1 MEYRMAKVRVWSME
15 QTFNSVFSSCILILR
30 LFLKSEVE
38 SLKKKKYTWMEC
50 IVLETHI
57 IVL

>member
-30 LFLKSEVE
+30 LFLKSDVE
-38 SLKKKKYTWMEC
+38 SLKKKIHMRMEC
-50 IVLETHI
+50 IVLEAQI